1 MKFVHSILPPL
12 ILLSACSP
20 IFSEMDCSENI
31 YEKIN
36 SENGLVTLNLTK
48 RDCGATTA
56 VVKNV
61 YAQKK
66 AVSSNQSLG
75 DKIYSIQGEEHLDIL
90 ITPDSIIINSP
101 KNAPNVFFS
110 LDHWKDMKILYK

>member
-1 MKFVHSILPPL
+1 MKFIYLILP
-12 ILLSACSP
+12 ILLSSCSR

-31 YEKIN
+31 YEKLN
-36 SENGLVTLNLTK
+36 SKNGLVTLNLTK

-66 AVSSNQSLG
+66 SVSSNQSLG
-75 DKIYSIQGEEHLDIL
+75 DKIYSIQGEDHFSIL
-90 ITPDSIIINSP
+90 ITSDSIIINSP
-101 KNAPNVFFS
+101 KNAPNVFLS
-110 LDHWKDMKILYK
+110 LDHWEDMKILYK